1 MPSAKDFRPVAA
13 VVTTSPDVEVL
24 VAKQAA
30 LVAHS
35 HEVRASLQQLEPG
48 LASSLLAKYEP
59 PSPTVVRDIALAVA
73 EHESLAAA
81 LEAGG
86 GLELEDG
93 QIGNPDLDND
103 FDLSAEDP
111 WIAQQP

>member
-1 MPSAKDFRPVAA
+1 MPSARDFQPVAA
-13 VVTTSPDVEVL
+13 IVSSSPAVEVL

-35 HEVRASLQQLEPG
+35 HEVRSSLQQLEPG
-48 LASSLLAKYEP
+48 LASSLLTQYEP
-59 PSPTVVRDIALAVA
+59 PSPAVVREIALAVA
-73 EHESLAAA
+73 DHESLSAA

-93 QIGNPDLDND
+93 RNGEPDVESD